1 VPRAASGHPEKAA
14 IDTNDDGAGA
24 STPDRSPTIVFL
36 HGTRLTGAQW
46 AFQVAALDGEFRC
59 LAPDLLGHGAAAD
72 RPFTLVEAAQ
82 AVAETIEAEAGGP
95 AIIVGLSLG
104 GYVAMEVAVRWPERV
119 AGLVLAGATAEPVG
133 PRSLAFRAL
142 AWIFETLD
150 ETWLRRLNVWF
161 FRWRYRPAIAEPI
174 IAGGF
179 HFRGGAV
186 AVRSLV
192 GELFRPRL
200 ARFSGPT
207 LILNGEFD
215 FLFRLSQR
223 SFVDAATYA
232 RAAVIPWATHLT
244 NIDRPEVFTAAVR
257 RFARNCR
264 ARGMSASDPERGT
277 SRTASYTR
285 RADFIPPPRFNA
297 RP

>member
-1 VPRAASGHPEKAA
+1 MTRAASGRPKEAA
-14 IDTNDDGAGA
+14 IDPNGDGAGA
-24 STPDRSPTIVFL
+24 ATPDRSPTIVFL

-46 AFQVAALDGEFRC
+46 AFQVAALEGEFRC

-72 RPFTLVEAAQ
+72 RPFTLADAAQ
-82 AVAETIEAEAGGP
+82 AVAETIEAEAAGP
-95 AIIVGLSLG
+95 VIIVGLSLG
-104 GYVAMEVAVRWPERV
+104 GYLAMELAVRWPERV

-133 PRSLAFRAL
+133 LRSLAFRAL

-174 IAGGF
+174 IADGF

-192 GELFRPRL
+192 GERFRPRL
-200 ARFSGPT
+200 AQFRGPT

-223 SFVDAATYA
+223 SFVDAATDA

-257 RFARNCR
+257 RFARDCR
-264 ARGMSASDPERGT
+264 ARGLTDATRGNGAT
-277 SRTASYTR
+277 GAASYTR
-285 RADFIPPPRFNA
+285 PTDSTRLPRFDA

>member
-1 VPRAASGHPEKAA
+1 MPRAASADDA
-14 IDTNDDGAGA
+14 DTARPDG
-24 STPDRSPTIVFL
+24 SPTIVFL

-46 AFQVAALDGEFRC
+46 SVQVTALEGEFRC
-59 LAPDLLGHGAAAD
+59 LTPDLFGHGSAAD
-72 RPFTLVEAAQ
+72 RPFTLSGA
-82 AVAETIEAEAGGP
+82 AEAIAERIRADGHGP

-104 GYVAMEVAVRWPERV
+104 GYVAMELAARWPERV

-133 PRSLAFRAL
+133 LRAPAFNAL
-142 AWIFETLD
+142 GWAFANID

-161 FRWRYRPAIAEPI
+161 FRRRYRPEIAEPI

-179 HFRGGAV
+179 HFKGGAV

-192 GELFRPRL
+192 GERFRPRL
-200 ARFSGPT
+200 ARFPGRT

-215 FLFRLSQR
+215 LLFRLSQR
-223 SFVDAATYA
+223 SFVAAAADA

-257 RFARNCR
+257 RFARDCR
-264 ARGMSASDPERGT
+264 ARGMAP
-277 SRTASYTR
+277 
-285 RADFIPPPRFNA
+285 
-297 RP
+297 